1 MAESTNVGF
10 VGSMLVFY
18 FFAAIV
24 IWLGILSV
32 RGGQRFAEH
41 LRVDTARPLPG
52 FTPFVSVIAPTR
64 GLDQGLHENLTA
76 LFEQDYPEYEIIFV
90 TDEKGDPS
98 LNVIGEVKRSVGATS
113 GGSHEG
119 KISTRVVIAGAAVD
133 SGQKVHNLRAAV
145 GKIDSRSEVLAFV
158 DADARPQIHWL
169 RSLVAPLHDRRIGA
183 ATGYRWFIPLHGGLA
198 SHLCSVWNA
207 SIASA
212 LGESDDKNFCWGGS
226 TAIRRE
232 TFERLNIRE
241 RWRGTVSD
249 DFALTNALKEAKL
262 PIHFVPACLIASF
275 EDCSFRQLIE
285 FTTRQLKIT
294 RVYASHL
301 WKAALIGSLLFV
313 LVFFGGI
320 ALVTARAVLGL
331 SFWLP
336 LLLLCLIF
344 ILGALKGYI
353 RLRAVLLP
361 LTKYSREL
369 SGTLWAHVLLWPLTS
384 ALFLYNGVA
393 AAFSR
398 RIEWR
403 GIGYELKSPTEAVII
418 RGTDLSL

>member
-1 MAESTNVGF
+1 
-10 VGSMLVFY
+10 MLVFY

-32 RGGQRFAEH
+32 RSGSRFAKYVRLE
-41 LRVDTARPLPG
+41 TARPLPD

-64 GLDQGLHENLTA
+64 GLDQGLHQNLTA
-76 LFEQDYPEYEIIFV
+76 LFQQEYPDYEIIFV
-90 TDEKGDPS
+90 TGEKSDPS
-98 LNVIGEVKRSVGATS
+98 LSVIEEVKRSIASAPGR
-113 GGSHEG
+113 SHEDAV
-119 KISTRVVIAGAAVD
+119 STRVVIAGAAVD

-145 GKIDSRSEVLAFV
+145 SKLDSRSEALVFV
-158 DADARPQIHWL
+158 DADARPQVQWL
-169 RSLVAPLHDRRIGA
+169 RSLVAPLDDQRIGA
-183 ATGYRWFIPLHGGLA
+183 STGYRWFIPLHGALA

-249 DFALTNALKEAKL
+249 DFALTNALKEAHL
-262 PIHFVPACLIASF
+262 PIHFVPACLTASLG
-275 EDCSFRQLIE
+275 DCTFRELIE

-301 WKAALIGSLLFV
+301 WKGALIGSLLFV

-320 ALVTARAVLGL
+320 VLVSTRALLGL
-331 SFWLP
+331 SFWIP

-344 ILGALKGYI
+344 VLGALKSYI
-353 RLRAVLLP
+353 RLRAVQLP
-361 LTKYSREL
+361 LAKYSREL
-369 SGTLWAHVLLWPLTS
+369 SGTLPAHLLLWPLTS
-384 ALFLYNGVA
+384 ALFLYNGIA
-393 AAFSR
+393 AMFSR

-403 GIGYELKSPTEAVII
+403 GIRYELKSPTEAVII

>member
-1 MAESTNVGF
+1 M
-10 VGSMLVFY
+10 GSMLVFY

-24 IWLGILSV
+24 IWLGILSL
-32 RGGQRFAEH
+32 RGGKRFAEY
-41 LRVDTARPLPG
+41 LRLDTARPLPD

-76 LFEQDYPEYEIIFV
+76 LFQQEYPDYEIIFV
-90 TDEKGDPS
+90 TDEESDPS
-98 LNVIGEVKRSVGATS
+98 LSVIEEVKRSVAAATRH
-113 GGSHEG
+113 SHE
-119 KISTRVVIAGAAVD
+119 KEISARVVIAGAAVD
-133 SGQKVHNLRAAV
+133 SGQKVHNLRVAV
-145 GKIDSRSEVLAFV
+145 GEIDSRSEVLVFV
-158 DADARPQIHWL
+158 DADARPQVHWV
-169 RSLVAPLHDRRIGA
+169 RSLVAPLHDQRIGA

-198 SHLCSVWNA
+198 SHLCSVWNS

-212 LGESDDKNFCWGGS
+212 LGESEDKNFCWGGS
-226 TAIRRE
+226 TAIRRD

-249 DFALTNALKEAKL
+249 DFALTNALKEAHL
-262 PIHFVPACLIASF
+262 PIHFVPACLTASL
-275 EDCSFRQLIE
+275 EDCTFRELIE

-301 WKAALIGSLLFV
+301 WRAAFIGSMLFV

-320 ALVTARAVLGL
+320 VLVSTRALLGL
-331 SFWLP
+331 SFWPP

-344 ILGALKGYI
+344 VLGALKAYI
-353 RLRAVLLP
+353 RLRAVQLP
-361 LTKYSREL
+361 LAKYSREL
-369 SGTLWAHVLLWPLTS
+369 SRTLPAHLLLWPVTS
-384 ALFLYNGVA
+384 ALFLYNGIA
-393 AAFSR
+393 ALFSR

-403 GIGYELKSPTEAVII
+403 GIKYELKSPTEAVII